1 MAWRI
6 DLTATVAKQLSKLNK
21 AEARRITTFLRQRL
35 APLEDPRS
43 ACKALTGPTLG
54 TYWRYRVGDY
64 RLSCDIQD
72 GTLVILVLVIVIEV
86 GNRREVY
93 R

>member
-6 DLTATVAKQLSKLNK
+6 ELTATAVKQLAKLDKN
-21 AEARRITTFLRQRL
+21 EAKRITSFLRQRL
-35 APLEDPRS
+35 AVLEGPRS
-43 ACKALTGPTLG
+43 TGKALTGPHLG
-54 TYWRYRVGDY
+54 GYWRYRVGDY
-64 RLSCDIQD
+64 RIICDIQD
-72 GTLVILVLVIVIEV
+72 SALCVLVIEI

>member
-1 MAWRI
+1 MVWRI
-6 DLTATVAKQLSKLNK
+6 ELTATAAKQLGKLGK
-21 AEARRITTFLRQRL
+21 GEAKRITTFLRQRL
-35 APLEDPRS
+35 SLADNPRS
-43 ACKALTGPTLG
+43 TDKALTGSALG

-64 RLSCDIQD
+64 RIICDIQHCV
-72 GTLVILVLVIVIEV
+72 LCILVIEV

>member
-6 DLTATVAKQLSKLNK
+6 DLTATAAKQLAKLDK
-21 AEARRITTFLRQRL
+21 SEAKRITSFLRQRL
-35 APLEDPRS
+35 AVLDDPRTTG
-43 ACKALTGPTLG
+43 KAQTGPHLG
-54 TYWRYRVGDY
+54 AYWRYRVGDY
-64 RLSCDIQD
+64 RIICDIQD
-72 GTLVILVLVIVIEV
+72 GALCVLVIEI

>member
-6 DLTATVAKQLSKLNK
+6 DLTATAAKQLGKLDK
-21 AEARRITTFLRQRL
+21 AEARRITVFLRQRL
-35 APLEDPRS
+35 ATLDDPRS
-43 ACKALTGPTLG
+43 MGKALTGPQLG

-64 RLSCDIQD
+64 RILCDIQD
-72 GTLVILVLVIVIEV
+72 GALCILVIEG

-93 R
+93 RR

>member
-6 DLTATVAKQLSKLNK
+6 ELTATAVKQLSKLDK
-21 AEARRITTFLRQRL
+21 GEAKRITAFLRQRL
-35 APLEDPRS
+35 ATLEDPRS
-43 ACKALTGPTLG
+43 TGKALSGPLLG
-54 TYWRYRVGDY
+54 SFWRYRVGDY
-64 RLSCDIQD
+64 RIICDIQD
-72 GTLVILVLVIVIEV
+72 GALCILVIEI

>member
-6 DLTATVAKQLSKLNK
+6 ELTATAVKQLGKLDK
-21 AEARRITTFLRQRL
+21 SEARRITTFLRQRL
-35 APLEDPRS
+35 AVVDDPRTTG
-43 ACKALTGPTLG
+43 KALTGPHLG
-54 TYWRYRVGDY
+54 AYWRYRVGDY
-64 RLSCDIQD
+64 RIICDIR
-72 GTLVILVLVIVIEV
+72 GGALCILVIEI

>member
-6 DLTATVAKQLSKLNK
+6 ELTATAVKQLAKLDKN
-21 AEARRITTFLRQRL
+21 EAKRITSFLRQRL
-35 APLEDPRS
+35 AVLDDPRTTG
-43 ACKALTGPTLG
+43 KALTGPHLG
-54 TYWRYRVGDY
+54 AYWRYRVGDY
-64 RLSCDIQD
+64 RIICDIQD
-72 GTLVILVLVIVIEV
+72 EVLCVLVIEI